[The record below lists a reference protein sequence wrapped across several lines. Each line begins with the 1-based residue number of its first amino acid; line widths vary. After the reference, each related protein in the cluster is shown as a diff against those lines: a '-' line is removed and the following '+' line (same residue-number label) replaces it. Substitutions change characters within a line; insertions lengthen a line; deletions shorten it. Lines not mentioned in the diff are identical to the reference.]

1 MSKYFLVV
9 IDKES
14 GASLYLGREKS
25 LYDIEEKTKLSLKEI
40 KDILNEKVVNPYYR
54 IQRIKNTITKI
65 KNKTLRDKALEN
77 YFD

>member
-1 MSKYFLVV
+1 MYKYFLVV

-25 LYDIEEKTKLSLKEI
+25 LFDIEEKTKLSLKEI

-54 IQRIKNTITKI
+54 IQRIEKSITKTI
-65 KNKTLRDKALEN
+65 NKSLRQKALDN